1 MISPSNAGSRR
12 SSRTCGRACQGGCR
26 DCSCRGNE
34 RRRGTRCRAALAEA
48 DGGRNPG
55 NRTLFFSIAHYRVER
70 ALRLSPCMLY
80 SKRTGRW
87 RFLFE
92 FAACALLSL
101 ATAHYRLWCRRG
113 FQVTGSTVPD
123 SGFRCPIWRCGTLQT
138 CFSAVMRPFHSPW
151 SMGRMDEEM
160 AFTSQSARLRCH
172 SGRSVFCVLSRLA
185 TDSGS
190 PSFVPGPHGSLEEPL
205 FMSRGRD
212 ADVRV
217 QGRYGQRQDVSRS
230 FASAPWLKPLTQGQD
245 GIGSALQAEARTCCA
260 GHL

>member
-1 MISPSNAGSRR
+1 MEEGVRETGL
-12 SSRTCGRACQGGCR
+12 SSLVSLT
-26 DCSCRGNE
+26 
-34 RRRGTRCRAALAEA
+34 T
-48 DGGRNPG
+48 
-55 NRTLFFSIAHYRVER
+55 AHYRMER

-80 SKRTGRW
+80 SKRIGRW

-101 ATAHYRLWCRRG
+101 ATAHCRLWCRRG

-160 AFTSQSARLRCH
+160 AFTPQSARLRCR

-190 PSFVPGPHGSLEEPL
+190 LSFVPGPSWI
-205 FMSRGRD
+205 SRR
-212 ADVRV
+212 ASFH
-217 QGRYGQRQDVSRS
+217 VSGKR
-230 FASAPWLKPLTQGQD
+230 
-245 GIGSALQAEARTCCA
+245 R
-260 GHL
+260 

>member
-1 MISPSNAGSRR
+1 MISPRNAGSRR
-12 SSRTCGRACQGGCR
+12 FSRTCGRACQGGCR

-34 RRRGTRCRAALAEA
+34 RRRGTRCRAALTEA
-48 DGGRNPG
+48 DGGRSPG
-55 NRTLFFSIAHYRVER
+55 NRALFFSIAHYRVER

-80 SKRTGRW
+80 SKRIGRW

-123 SGFRCPIWRCGTLQT
+123 FGFRCPIWRYGTLQT

-160 AFTSQSARLRCH
+160 AFTPQSARLRCRN
-172 SGRSVFCVLSRLA
+172 GRSVFCVISRLA

-190 PSFVPGPHGSLEEPL
+190 LSFVPGPSWI
-205 FMSRGRD
+205 SRR
-212 ADVRV
+212 ASFH
-217 QGRYGQRQDVSRS
+217 VSGKR
-230 FASAPWLKPLTQGQD
+230 
-245 GIGSALQAEARTCCA
+245 
-260 GHL
+260 H